1 MQEKLYTAEEAA
13 AYLRYSVKTM
23 YNLIQRGAITYRK
36 IGPKHT
42 AIRFTA
48 EDLQEYLERGT
59 VVKSNASLN
68 EEAEKILKQG
78 E

>member
-1 MQEKLYTAEEAA
+1 MPEKLYTIEEAA
-13 AYLRYSVKTM
+13 DYLRYSNKTM
-23 YNLIQRGAITYRK
+23 YNLVQRGAITYRK
-36 IGPKHT
+36 IGPSHT

>member
-1 MQEKLYTAEEAA
+1 MPEKLYTIEEAA
-13 AYLRYSVKTM
+13 DYLRYSAKTM
-23 YNLIQRGAITYRK
+23 YNLVQRGAITYRK
-36 IGPKHT
+36 IGPRHT

-68 EEAEKILKQG
+68 EEAEKNLKQG

>member
-1 MQEKLYTAEEAA
+1 MPDKLYTIEEAA

-23 YNLIQRGAITYRK
+23 YNLVQRGAITYRK

-59 VVKSNASLN
+59 VVKSNASL